1 MVRQGREKSMEV
13 MMMQVESDRSR
24 PVNSWRK
31 ERDRSSLEV
40 TRINRVTR
48 LPGEQTY
55 KLLHICTSYRCGQ
68 APLSFARQ
76 A

>member
-1 MVRQGREKSMEV
+1 MLGRVKSMMV

-55 KLLHICTSYRCGQ
+55 KLLHIYTATGVDRHHFHL
-68 APLSFARQ
+68 PDRL
-76 A
+76 

>member
-1 MVRQGREKSMEV
+1 MVRWGREKSMKV

-24 PVNSWRK
+24 PVNNWRK

-40 TRINRVTR
+40 TRINSVTR

-55 KLLHICTSYRCGQ
+55 KLLHICAGVDMDWHHFHLPDR
-68 APLSFARQ
+68 L
-76 A
+76 